1 MLLSLLCV
9 LLFASH
15 ILSFKPQAKCDERTQ
30 YFHNGQCCKKCKPGE
45 FMEQPCVE
53 GSTETTCRACG
64 SGYFMNEFN
73 DNLRWCRECTSC
85 SKEHVMYKTCNATSD
100 AVCGCKEGYTCN
112 DSKCQEC
119 EKVALPPAPS
129 ALPPAPQDNVW
140 IWVSLSFASLS
151 VLFTCFLLSSRYT
164 QSCGRIMSAS
174 AGFWSSTS
182 NSGSSHSTEEEEVPM
197 PVQEV
202 CGKMEKL
209 EEV

>member
-129 ALPPAPQDNVW
+129 ALPPAPQ
-140 IWVSLSFASLS
+140 
-151 VLFTCFLLSSRYT
+151 
-164 QSCGRIMSAS
+164 
-174 AGFWSSTS
+174 GFWSSTS